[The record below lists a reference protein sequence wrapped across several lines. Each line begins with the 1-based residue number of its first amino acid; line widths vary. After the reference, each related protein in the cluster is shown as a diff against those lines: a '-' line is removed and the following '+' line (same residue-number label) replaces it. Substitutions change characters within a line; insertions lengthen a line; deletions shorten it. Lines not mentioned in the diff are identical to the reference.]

1 MVETGLIG
9 ALFMAGK
16 IIAVGGVSF
25 VIMDGMKTYNQ
36 FNGFKRGG
44 NKNER
49 NKNKSTS
56 EKLKELN
63 ELQSQE

>member
-1 MVETGLIG
+1 MVETSLIG

-16 IIAVGGVSF
+16 IIIVGGISL